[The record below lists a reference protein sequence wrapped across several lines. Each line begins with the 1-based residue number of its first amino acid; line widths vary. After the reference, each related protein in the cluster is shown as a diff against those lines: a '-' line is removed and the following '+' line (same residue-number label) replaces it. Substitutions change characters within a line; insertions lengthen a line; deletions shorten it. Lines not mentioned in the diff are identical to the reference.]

1 MVYSRDS
8 STVIV
13 ELEGSVENLDIIV
26 NSTAMKV
33 YAVGNYSDF
42 VFGFELDDMKQAI
55 ARVGQ
60 CYFTTK
66 V

>member
-1 MVYSRDS
+1 
-8 STVIV
+8 
-13 ELEGSVENLDIIV
+13 
-26 NSTAMKV
+26 
-33 YAVGNYSDF
+33 

-66 V
+66 A